1 MKGIFSLEWF
11 IKKYGESEGLV
22 KYEER
27 NTSISKTS
35 YFRIFNKTN
44 RKNYSKKS
52 QKLFWELYN
61 NLCLQNQKIYFGD
74 INDPISSL
82 PDHLLPLLFPYL
94 DYMKRIENCNYFF
107 SLIFQ

>member
-1 MKGIFSLEWF
+1 M
-11 IKKYGESEGLV
+11 V

-61 NLCLQNQKIYFGD
+61 NLFLQNQKIYFGELNHEYSCGMNTNFD
-74 INDPISSL
+74 FVMPEKKKIIDKIISYFRISINFL
-82 PDHLLPLLFPYL
+82 
-94 DYMKRIENCNYFF
+94 
-107 SLIFQ
+107 